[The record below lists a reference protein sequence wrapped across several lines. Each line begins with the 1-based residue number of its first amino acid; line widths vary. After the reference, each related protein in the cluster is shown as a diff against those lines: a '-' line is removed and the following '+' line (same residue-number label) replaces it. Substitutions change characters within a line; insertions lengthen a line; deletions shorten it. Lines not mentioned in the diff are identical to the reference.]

1 MGNEMDVLFENYK
14 KLLQKIDRF
23 CDDSVGAYGNDLVC
37 RKGCSSCCRHLS
49 LFPVEAMHIR
59 FAIDGLDDEIIE
71 IIRKKAVDLIDEPDG
86 ECPLLDEGLCLLYQ
100 VRPIICRT
108 HGLPVLVRS
117 DQGTAVDYC
126 PLNFTSGR
134 KPDSK
139 HILDIEQVNTTLV
152 TVNGLFVRAAFDE
165 GELPERFLLS
175 EALLLDFE

>member
-1 MGNEMDVLFENYK
+1 M
-14 KLLQKIDRF
+14 
-23 CDDSVGAYGNDLVC
+23 
-37 RKGCSSCCRHLS
+37 
-49 LFPVEAMHIR
+49 
-59 FAIDGLDDEIIE
+59 
-71 IIRKKAVDLIDEPDG
+71 DLIDDPDG
-86 ECPLLDEGLCLLYQ
+86 ECPLLDAGLCLLYP

-117 DQGTAVDYC
+117 EQGTAVDCC

-165 GELPERFLLS
+165 GDLPERFLLA

>member
-1 MGNEMDVLFENYK
+1 MGNEMCELFGNYIN
-14 KLLQKIDRF
+14 LLQKIDRF
-23 CDDSVGAYGNDLVC
+23 CDESVGAYGNDLVC

-49 LFPVEAMHIR
+49 LFPVEAVHIR
-59 FAIDGLDDEIIE
+59 FAMNGLDDEAFE
-71 IIRKKAVDLIDEPDG
+71 IIQKKAMDLIDDPDG
-86 ECPLLDEGLCLLYQ
+86 ECPLLGDGLCLLYP

-117 DQGTAVDYC
+117 EQGTAVDYC

-165 GELPERFLLS
+165 GDLPERFLLA
-175 EALLLDFE
+175 EALLIDFE